1 MGRKKIPFEVCSV
14 EGCNNTLHYAKG
26 LCKAHYFKEYNSRDN
41 PIRFQQLKSIRL
53 KYFQSEKGKQAMKG
67 VMGRRRARKRGA
79 NLVETFSHKEIFE
92 RDFYTCAIC
101 GLPVPVNERHPA
113 RLSASL
119 DHKIPLS
126 KGGNHSF
133 DNVACTHLLCNV
145 SKNASIIENCFDG
158 ASI

>member
-79 NLVETFSHKEIFE
+79 ALVETFSHKEIFE

-101 GLPVPVNERHPA
+101 GLPVPVNERFPSK
-113 RLSASL
+113 RSASL
-119 DHKIPLS
+119 DHSVPLS
-126 KGGNHSF
+126 KGGEHSAQ
-133 DNVACTHLLCNV
+133 NVTCTHLTCNV
-145 SKNASIIENCFDG
+145 RRGNRPLKNNFDG